1 MPPTCIEVSMPTQ
14 CTSVFIRYSRVV
26 SIIVPTK
33 FAQLMVYYE
42 LLKFKQL
49 FDNDVS
55 MKIKCTQK
63 KRLNTSMLVCLFVC
77 LFLNDNKGNNKI
89 TELRTILQRESQN
102 S

>member
-1 MPPTCIEVSMPTQ
+1 MLEPTCIEVSMPKQ
-14 CTSVFIRYSRVV
+14 CTSVFICYSRVV

-55 MKIKCTQK
+55 MF
-63 KRLNTSMLVCLFVC
+63 VCLFV
-77 LFLNDNKGNNKI
+77 FK
-89 TELRTILQRESQN
+89 
-102 S
+102 